1 MDKIDFND
9 PTTLAVLATAVIGL
23 LTVLLLVLKSFASS
37 NKNRVLFVGLMDC
50 GKTTI
55 FTQLSQKEA
64 EYPTTTKTYTSMVE
78 NKITLRI
85 KDKEKEIIDYPGNDR
100 LRQKLIENH
109 LHSRSLLRIVFV
121 VDSAAFSKNARD
133 VAELFYTVALE
144 NVDKVP
150 ILIACHK
157 QDLSLAKTEKV
168 IRNSLEKEIGL
179 INKSRAAALIGTDGS
194 EEKRSTLTD
203 TGIDFKWEDLKK
215 QEVSFVS
222 TSSNSEDFGV
232 HEIASFVRA

>member
-1 MDKIDFND
+1 MDLND
-9 PTTLAVLATAVIGL
+9 PTTLAVLVAAVVGLATIL
-23 LTVLLLVLKSFASS
+23 FLVLKNLRSS
-37 NKNRVLFVGLMDC
+37 NKNRVLLVGVMDS

-64 EYPTTTKTYTSMVE
+64 EYPTTTKTFTSMVE
-78 NKITLRI
+78 NRITLRI
-85 KDKEKEIIDYPGNDR
+85 KDKERKIIDYPGNDR
-100 LRQKLIENH
+100 LRQKLID
-109 LHSRSLLRIVFV
+109 LIRSRSLLRIVFV

-133 VAELFYTVALE
+133 VAELFYLVAFE
-144 NVDKVP
+144 NTDKVP

-194 EEKRSTLTD
+194 EEKRATLTE
-203 TGIDFKWEDLKK
+203 TGVDFRWEDLKK
-215 QEVSFVS
+215 QEVTFVT
-222 TSSNSEDFGV
+222 TSSYSEDFGIY
-232 HEIASFVRA
+232 EIASFVKS

>member
-1 MDKIDFND
+1 MELDFND
-9 PTTLAVLATAVIGL
+9 PTTFTVLVAVAIGL
-23 LTVLLLVLKSFASS
+23 LTILFLVFKA
-37 NKNRVLFVGLMDC
+37 
-50 GKTTI
+50 
-55 FTQLSQKEA
+55 
-64 EYPTTTKTYTSMVE
+64 TTTKTFTSMVE

-85 KDKEKEIIDYPGNDR
+85 KDKERET
-100 LRQKLIENH
+100 
-109 LHSRSLLRIVFV
+109 HSILRIVFV

-133 VAELFYTVALE
+133 VAELFYLVALE

-179 INKSRAAALIGTDGS
+179 INKSRAAALKGTDGS
-194 EEKRSTLTD
+194 EEKRATLTD
-203 TGIDFKWEDLKK
+203 TGVDFSWEDLKK
-215 QEVSFVS
+215 QEVSFVT
-222 TSSNSEDFGV
+222 TSSYSEDFGV

>member
-1 MDKIDFND
+1 MDFND
-9 PTTLAVLATAVIGL
+9 PTTIGILVAALVGL
-23 LTVLLLVLKSFASS
+23 LTILLLVFKSLRSS
-37 NKNRVLFVGLMDC
+37 NKNRVLFVGLMDS

-64 EYPTTTKTYTSMVE
+64 EYPTTTKTFSSMVE

-85 KDKEKEIIDYPGNDR
+85 KDKEREIIDYPGNDR
-100 LRQKLIENH
+100 LRQKLID
-109 LHSRSLLRIVFV
+109 LIHSGSILRIVFV
-121 VDSAAFSKNARD
+121 VDSAAFSKNSRD
-133 VAELFYTVALE
+133 VAELFYLVALE

-157 QDLSLAKTEKV
+157 QDLTLAKTEKV

-179 INKSRAAALIGTDGS
+179 INKSRAAALMGTDGS
-194 EEKRSTLTD
+194 DEKRATLTD
-203 TGIDFKWEDLKK
+203 TGVDFSWEDLKK
-215 QEVSFVS
+215 QEVSFVT
-222 TSSNSEDFGV
+222 TSSYNEDFGV

>member
-1 MDKIDFND
+1 MDFND
-9 PTTLAVLATAVIGL
+9 PTTVGILVAAVVGL
-23 LTVLLLVLKSFASS
+23 LTILLLVFKSLRSS
-37 NKNRVLFVGLMDC
+37 KKNRVLFVGLMDS

-64 EYPTTTKTYTSMVE
+64 EYPTTTKTFTSMVE

-85 KDKEKEIIDYPGNDR
+85 KDKEREIIDYPGNDR
-100 LRQKLIENH
+100 LRQKLID
-109 LHSRSLLRIVFV
+109 LIHSGSILRIVFV
-121 VDSAAFSKNARD
+121 VDSAAFSKNSRD
-133 VAELFYTVALE
+133 VAELFYLVALE

-157 QDLSLAKTEKV
+157 QDLTLAKTEKV

-179 INKSRAAALIGTDGS
+179 INKSRAAALMGTDGS
-194 EEKRSTLTD
+194 DEKRATLTD
-203 TGIDFKWEDLKK
+203 TGVDFSWEDLKK
-215 QEVSFVS
+215 QEVSFVT
-222 TSSNSEDFGV
+222 TSSYSEDFGV